1 MNLIE
6 AYRYLAALA
15 QHRHFGRAAT
25 ACHITQPA
33 LSNALRALEAHL
45 GVAIVRRSR
54 QFEGLTPEGERVLAT
69 AHRLLREQEALRQA
83 LAGTAEQPRGRLLI
97 AAVPTAVPVAARFA
111 ARLLA
116 LHPGLQ
122 PQVRSL
128 ASQEIETGLDTLAV
142 DLGLGYAERSS
153 RTDCWPQ
160 YLEHYYLLSYAP
172 APDPASAARAAAMPA
187 RSQAKRAAKPGAAAA
202 RPAAGG
208 LHPPLGWAD
217 AAQRPLALL
226 SPEMHNRVLID
237 AQFQRLGL
245 RVQPVLETNSVSALL
260 AAVQTGAVCAVL
272 PGAVVATVLPPAGQP
287 AGQGGWQARPLD
299 GPALRT
305 PIAFMA
311 AAGAR
316 RSQALEA
323 ALRLAADAAWLDEV
337 ARHSGQFDA
346 VDAGQAVGK
355 GAAEA

>member
-33 LSNALRALEAHL
+33 LSNALRALEGHL

-54 QFEGLTPEGERVLAT
+54 QYEGLTPEGERVLAT
-69 AHRLLREQEALRQA
+69 AHRVLREQEALRQE
-83 LAGTAEQPRGRLLI
+83 LAGSAEQPRGRLLI
-97 AAVPTAVPVAARFA
+97 GAVPTAVPVAARFA

-116 LHPGLQ
+116 LHPGVQ
-122 PQVRSL
+122 PQVRSM
-128 ASQEIETGLDTLAV
+128 ASQEIETGLDALAL
-142 DLGLGYAERSS
+142 DLGLGYAERARRSG
-153 RTDCWPQ
+153 RPEVWPQ
-160 YLEHYYLLSYAP
+160 YLEQYYLLGHAATDAAAVSAP
-172 APDPASAARAAAMPA
+172 AI
-187 RSQAKRAAKPGAAAA
+187 PGEGAHD
-202 RPAAGG
+202 RPAAG
-208 LHPPLGWAD
+208 LLPPLTWAE

-226 SPEMHNRVLID
+226 SAEMHNRVLID

-245 RVQPVLETNSVSALL
+245 PVQPLLETNSVSALL
-260 AAVQTGAVCAVL
+260 AAVQTGALCAVL
-272 PGAVVATVLPPAGQP
+272 PGAVVATVAGQ
-287 AGQGGWQARPLD
+287 AGWQARPLTS
-299 GPALRT
+299 PELRT

-323 ALRLAADAAWLDEV
+323 ALRLAADAAWLAEV
-337 ARHSGQFDA
+337 ARHSGQLAPPPSSGD
-346 VDAGQAVGK
+346 
-355 GAAEA
+355 